1 MDYKTN
7 FFGLKDSNFCIF
19 QPMEFVDNLRAKP
32 VVQKIEKFVPAIAFL
47 GGFAWDS
54 ITLGMSIEDSDLA
67 FMAAYYLGA
76 LIFIILLSARLTT
89 TEAITPKIGI
99 ASENKSEQSKR
110 KFIARSAIAA
120 RDKLLE
126 REWSDTWKARFTWAL
141 QFLFGGMFSALVVC
155 YFKSSGSLASFI
167 LVLLLAA
174 LLVGNEFLQKHYES
188 FALNL
193 ALFCLL
199 GTMVLNFTIPYLVH
213 GIGFRWFFLSTV
225 ISLCIS
231 FLVWKVARRPKR
243 MMVAPILISI
253 LLTTAYLMN
262 WVPPVPLVLKQ
273 QMVCQNFDKKN
284 YSCDVDYP
292 TIFQRLNLEAPTVH
306 RVDGN
311 EVYFLSSV
319 FAPAKLKAGLEF
331 RWYYQEPT
339 TGKYKLT
346 DKISSGRMVM
356 NGGREYGFR
365 IYSNKRNV
373 PPGKYRVE
381 TAYKNG
387 AVIGSSAFEVLEGMP
402 VKGFVRDSLR

>member
-1 MDYKTN
+1 
-7 FFGLKDSNFCIF
+7 
-19 QPMEFVDNLRAKP
+19 MEFVDNLRAKP
-32 VVQKIEKFVPAIAFL
+32 AVQKIEKFIPAIAFL

-54 ITLGMSIEDSDLA
+54 ITLGMSINDSDLA
-67 FMAAYYLGA
+67 FLVAYYIGA
-76 LIFIILLSARLTT
+76 LIFIVLLSARLVQTDPTT
-89 TEAITPKIGI
+89 AQGKGSVKGKNTLKEEPV
-99 ASENKSEQSKR
+99 EPQR
-110 KFIARSAIAA
+110 RFIARNAIAA
-120 RDKLLE
+120 RNKLLD
-126 REWSDTWKARFTWAL
+126 REWSDVWKARFTWVL

-167 LVLLLAA
+167 LVLLLAG
-174 LLVGNEFLQKHYES
+174 LLVGNEFLQKRYES

-199 GTMVLNFTIPYLVH
+199 GTMVLNFTIPYFVH

-225 ISLCIS
+225 ISLGIC
-231 FLVWKVARRPKR
+231 FLVWKIARRPKR
-243 MMVAPILISI
+243 MMIVPILISI
-253 LLTTAYLMN
+253 LLTVAYLMN

-273 QMVCQNFDKKN
+273 QMVCQNFDRKS

-292 TIFQRLNLEAPTVH
+292 TVLQRLGLEAPTVH

-356 NGGREYGFR
+356 NGGRESGFR

-387 AVIGSSAFEVLEGMP
+387 AVVGASAFEVLEGMP

>member
-1 MDYKTN
+1 
-7 FFGLKDSNFCIF
+7 
-19 QPMEFVDNLRAKP
+19 MEFVDNLRAKP
-32 VVQKIEKFVPAIAFL
+32 AVQKIEKFIPAVAFL

-54 ITLGMSIEDSDLA
+54 ITLGMSINDSDLA
-67 FMAAYYLGA
+67 FLVAYYIGA
-76 LIFIILLSARLTT
+76 LIFIVLLSARIVQVA
-89 TEAITPKIGI
+89 EEPVEPQK
-99 ASENKSEQSKR
+99 
-110 KFIARSAIAA
+110 KFIARNAIAA
-120 RDKLLE
+120 RNKLLD
-126 REWSDTWKARFTWAL
+126 REWSDVWKARFTWVL

-167 LVLLLAA
+167 LVLCLAA
-174 LLVGNEFLQKHYES
+174 LLVGNEFLQKRYES

-199 GTMVLNFTIPYLVH
+199 GTMVLNFTIPYFVH

-225 ISLCIS
+225 VSLGIC
-231 FLVWKVARRPKR
+231 FLVWKIARRPKR
-243 MMVAPILISI
+243 MMVVPVLISI
-253 LLTTAYLMN
+253 LLTVAYLMN

-331 RWYYQEPT
+331 RWYYQDPT

-356 NGGREYGFR
+356 NGGRESGFR

-387 AVIGSSAFEVLEGMP
+387 AVVGASAFEVLEGMP

>member
-1 MDYKTN
+1 
-7 FFGLKDSNFCIF
+7 
-19 QPMEFVDNLRAKP
+19 MEFVDNLRAKP
-32 VVQKIEKFVPAIAFL
+32 AVQKIEKFIPAIAFL

-54 ITLGMSIEDSDLA
+54 ITLGMSINDSDLA
-67 FMAAYYLGA
+67 FLVAYYLGA
-76 LIFIILLSARLTT
+76 LIFIILLSARLMPT
-89 TEAITPKIGI
+89 APTP
-99 ASENKSEQSKR
+99 SSRSKSTADSAATAGQTIQPQHR
-110 KFIARSAIAA
+110 FIARNAIAA
-120 RDKLLE
+120 RNKLLD
-126 REWSDTWKARFTWAL
+126 REWSDTWKSRFTWAL
-141 QFLFGGMFSALVVC
+141 QFFFGGISSALVVC

-167 LVLLLAA
+167 LVLMLAA
-174 LLVGNEFLQKHYES
+174 LLVGNEFLQKRYES
-188 FALNL
+188 FGLNL

-199 GTMVLNFTIPYLVH
+199 GTMVLNFTIPYFVH

-225 ISLCIS
+225 VSLGIC
-231 FLVWKVARRPKR
+231 FFVWKIARRPKR
-243 MMVAPILISI
+243 MMVIPVLISV
-253 LLTTAYLMN
+253 LLTAAYLMN

-273 QMVCQNFDKKN
+273 QMVCQNFDKRN
-284 YSCDVDYP
+284 YSCDVDSP
-292 TIFQRLNLEAPTVH
+292 TMLQRLNLGTPTVH

-356 NGGREYGFR
+356 NGGRESGFR
-365 IYSNKRNV
+365 IYSNKRNA

-387 AVIGSSAFEVLEGMP
+387 AVIGASAFEVLEGMP
-402 VKGFVRDSLR
+402 VDGFVRDSLR

>member
-1 MDYKTN
+1 
-7 FFGLKDSNFCIF
+7 
-19 QPMEFVDNLRAKP
+19 MEFVDNLRAKP
-32 VVQKIEKFVPAIAFL
+32 AVQKIEKFIPAVAFL

-54 ITLGMSIEDSDLA
+54 ITLGMSINDSDLA
-67 FMAAYYLGA
+67 FLVAYYLGA

-89 TEAITPKIGI
+89 TEPATAKTEKATTKDQP
-99 ASENKSEQSKR
+99 AEPQR
-110 KFIARSAIAA
+110 RFIARNAIAA
-120 RDKLLE
+120 RNKLLE
-126 REWSDTWKARFTWAL
+126 REWSDAWKARFTWVL

-167 LVLLLAA
+167 LVLCLAG
-174 LLVGNEFLQKHYES
+174 LLVGNEFLQKRYES

-199 GTMVLNFTIPYLVH
+199 GTMVLNFTIPYFVH

-225 ISLCIS
+225 ISLGIS
-231 FLVWKVARRPKR
+231 FLIWKIAHRPKR
-243 MMVAPILISI
+243 TMVIPVLISV
-253 LLTTAYLMN
+253 LLTAAYLMN

-273 QMVCQNFDKKN
+273 QMVCQNFDKTN

-292 TIFQRLNLEAPTVH
+292 SIFRRLNLTEPTVH

-331 RWYYQEPT
+331 RWYYQDPT

-356 NGGREYGFR
+356 NGGRESGFR

-387 AVIGSSAFEVLEGMP
+387 AVVGASAFEVLEGMP